1 MHDLLAFPVLFVLGL
16 VGWGVFSLLRAPVPP
31 LLGALMVIG
40 ALRVVEAPIPPA
52 PELLD
57 PLVQILLG
65 LFIGSKV
72 TRETVADLKNLV
84 RPALI
89 VAAWAL
95 LLVFVFGPILGRV
108 SALDSVTAVLASS
121 VGGLPEMMVLSMATG
136 ADVAAVAVVKLTRAI
151 IIISIFPVLFRRL
164 FAEAGAAAAPGGED
178 GSRAGAGGETRR
190 RAATPV
196 SYSDEPDTVGAAD
209 WKSEMRSLHQRPLEL
224 PFTFAVALIGAYIFS
239 RLGVP
244 AGLMVGSMLFV
255 AVASSL
261 GLPVRGFPPSF
272 FNPLLVALGIM
283 VSQHFGPETA
293 DTLASGGLLWPL
305 ILSTAVVFVTAL
317 GVALL
322 IHRLA
327 GWDRPLSF
335 LAAAPG
341 GFTVMTALAI
351 HYGYDP
357 FRVSMIHLARL
368 LAIKSV
374 VPIVFAFLL

>member
-16 VGWGVFSLLRAPVPP
+16 VGWGVFSLVRAPVPP
-31 LLGALMVIG
+31 LLGALAVIG
-40 ALRVVEAPIPPA
+40 TLRVIEAPIPPA

-57 PLVQILLG
+57 PLVQVLLG

-72 TRETVADLKNLV
+72 TRETVFDLKNLI
-84 RPALI
+84 RPALF
-89 VAAWAL
+89 VAVWAL
-95 LLVFVFGPILGRV
+95 LLVFVFGPFLGTV
-108 SALDSVTAVLASS
+108 SALDPVTAVLASS

-164 FAEAGAAAAPGGED
+164 FVSPGPDAALHREASRGG
-178 GSRAGAGGETRR
+178 
-190 RAATPV
+190 ATPV
-196 SYSDEPDTVGAAD
+196 SYSDEPNTVGAAD
-209 WKSEMRSLHQRPLEL
+209 WASGLRSLLQRPLEL
-224 PFTFAVALIGAYIFS
+224 PFTFLVAATGAAIFS